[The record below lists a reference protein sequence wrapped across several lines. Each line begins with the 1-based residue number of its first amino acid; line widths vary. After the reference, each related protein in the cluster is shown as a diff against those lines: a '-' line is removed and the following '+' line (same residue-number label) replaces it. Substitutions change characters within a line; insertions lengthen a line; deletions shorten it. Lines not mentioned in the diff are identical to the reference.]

1 VKIEVLRDAN
11 AVAERAASLFMLAAQ
26 ESASARGAFTAVLS
40 GGSTP
45 HALYAQLARQTASVK
60 IPWRRVHLYWGDERC
75 VPPDDPAS
83 NYGMACATLI
93 DKVPIPPENVHR
105 MHGEDEPE
113 AAARA
118 YEQQILAPP
127 ARAAAHSADVPVFD
141 LVLLGLGADGHTA
154 SLFPHTDAV
163 NEQHR
168 LVVVNLAP
176 DGGSRLTLTL
186 PVIDAARRVF
196 FVVTGGEKA
205 GMVAEVL
212 EGLRMP
218 AAVPAQ
224 GVMPSAGTL
233 TWLLDEAAAAE
244 LSPALRG
251 APFND

>member
-1 VKIEVLRDAN
+1 MKIEVLKDAD

-26 ESASARGAFTAVLS
+26 ESAAARGAFTAVLS
-40 GGSTP
+40 GGATP
-45 HALYAQLARQTASVK
+45 RALYSRLARQTVSAK

-75 VPPDDPAS
+75 VPPEDPAS
-83 NYGMACATLI
+83 NYGMARRTLI

-105 MHGEDEPE
+105 MHGEGEPE
-113 AAARA
+113 TAARA
-118 YEQQILAPP
+118 YERQILLPP
-127 ARAAAHSADVPVFD
+127 ARDAVHFADVPVFD

-163 NEQHR
+163 TELQR
-168 LVVVNLAP
+168 LVVVNVAP

-196 FVVTGGEKA
+196 FIVTGSEKA

-212 EGLRMP
+212 EGLRIP

-233 TWLLDEAAAAE
+233 TWLLDAAAATE
-244 LSPALRG
+244 LSPALRDG
-251 APFND
+251 PLND

>member
-1 VKIEVLRDAN
+1 MKIEVLTDAD
-11 AVAERAASLFMLAAQ
+11 AVAQRAASLFVLAAQ
-26 ESASARGAFTAVLS
+26 ESAVARGAFTVVLS

-45 HALYAQLARQTASVK
+45 RALYAQLARQTVSVK

-75 VPPDDPAS
+75 VPPEEPAS
-83 NYGMACATLI
+83 NYGMARETLI
-93 DKVPIPPENVHR
+93 SKVPIPPENVHR

-118 YEQQILAPP
+118 YEQEILTPP

-163 NEQHR
+163 TEQDR

-176 DGGSRLTLTL
+176 DGDSRLTLTL

-218 AAVPAQ
+218 VAVPAQ
-224 GVMPSAGTL
+224 AVAPSAGVL
-233 TWLLDEAAAAE
+233 TWLLDAAAAAE
-244 LSPALRG
+244 LSPARR
-251 APFND
+251 AASVPD